1 LTERTRRGG
10 GGRILLEERGMRRQ
24 VKGEAAVRRELVPG
38 TSAELLKELHLLTR
52 AGDLNADSLRK
63 LKQVNHLAGLLAP
76 ALDDVLAR
84 FGEPVVADCGAGKSY
99 LGFVLY
105 ELFLRPAGKGTLLA
119 VESRPDLARAGAER
133 ARRLGFDR
141 LRFVEAPIAEAP
153 LPDRVHVVSALHACD
168 TATDDALAVA
178 IRHNADHVAV
188 VPCCQAE
195 VARQLAEAD
204 RPAPLLAPLFAH
216 PWHRRE
222 FGSHLTNVVRA
233 LALEASG
240 YKVTVTELTGWEHSV
255 KNELILG
262 RKVRGSSREAR
273 ERLDALVAAAGV
285 RPRIVRL
292 LDGEGK
298 AAPSAPSGDVG

>member
-1 LTERTRRGG
+1 
-10 GGRILLEERGMRRQ
+10 MRRQ

-273 ERLDALVAAAGV
+273 EQLDALVAAAGV

-292 LDGEGK
+292 LDRGEK
-298 AAPSAPSGDVG
+298 AAPSAPSGGVG